1 VRIFKNR
8 WFSRFAK
15 KESISDD
22 ELKAIVDELEKGQ
35 FDADLGSGVYKQRVA
50 RPGEGKSGGYRI
62 VVFFKSGLRTF
73 FMFGFA
79 KSVQGNINIRQRN
92 RFKQTAKNLFLFTD
106 EQLTA
111 LVKSGE
117 FIEIGGTEDG
127 KDLQG

>member
-1 VRIFKNR
+1 
-8 WFSRFAK
+8 
-15 KESISDD
+15 
-22 ELKAIVDELEKGQ
+22 
-35 FDADLGSGVYKQRVA
+35 
-50 RPGEGKSGGYRI
+50 
-62 VVFFKSGLRTF
+62 
-73 FMFGFA
+73 MFGFA
-79 KSVQGNINIRQRN
+79 KSVQGNIDIRQRN